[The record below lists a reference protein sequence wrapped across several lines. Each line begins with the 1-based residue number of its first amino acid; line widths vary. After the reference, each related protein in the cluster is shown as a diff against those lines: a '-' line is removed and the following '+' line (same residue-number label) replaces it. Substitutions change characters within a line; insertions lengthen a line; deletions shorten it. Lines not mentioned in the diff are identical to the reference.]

1 MLSER
6 LTYRPLGLADQGA
19 FHDLVQDPHIREY
32 LLDGNTLPPSW
43 SAEQVRRSQ
52 ALFARLGVGLWL
64 AYEAA
69 SGELIGFCG
78 FLVLPEVHD
87 RPELVYAMRARFT
100 GRGYATEMAR
110 ASIAEAR
117 AQPAFDHEILASVD
131 QVNRASVRV
140 LEKLGFAR
148 VGSVPGAFGNV
159 SLLRLAAPLPDDD
172 APPR

>member
-1 MLSER
+1 LI
-6 LTYRPLGLADQGA
+6 YRPLGLADQGA
-19 FHDLVQDPHIREY
+19 FHDLAQDEHIREY

-52 ALFARLGVGLWL
+52 ELFARLGVGLWL

-110 ASIAEAR
+110 ASIAAAR
-117 AQPAFDHEILASVD
+117 AQPAFDHDILASVD
-131 QVNRASVRV
+131 EVNRASARV

-148 VGSVPGAFGNV
+148 VGTIPGAFGNIL
-159 SLLRLAAPLPDDD
+159 LLRLALTPPADD
-172 APPR
+172 ARPAKPRP

>member
-1 MLSER
+1 MLSDR
-6 LTYRPLGLADQGA
+6 LTYRPIEASDLDA
-19 FHDLVQDPHIREY
+19 FSALVQDEHVRRY
-32 LLDGNTLPPSW
+32 MMDGQVLPPAW
-43 SAEQVRRSQ
+43 SAAHIQESQ
-52 ALFARLGVGLWL
+52 ASFDRLGVGVWL
-64 AYEAA
+64 AHDRA
-69 SGELIGFCG
+69 SGELVGFCG
-78 FLVLPEVHD
+78 FLVLPDVHAT
-87 RPELVYAMRARFT
+87 PELVYAMRARFT

-159 SLLRLAAPLPDDD
+159 FLLRLAAPLPDDD